1 MDLTSLAVSES
12 SKLTIKHPM
21 TNDKT
26 DIVIE
31 LYGKDS
37 DAYKKAYSKLV
48 KSVIDRTASKTKLNE
63 ADLDAEMYTAC
74 TKSWVNVELDG
85 KTLKCTPK
93 NVRLVYSDKRL
104 RWMHEQVVTFI
115 GEREN
120 FMQPS

>member
-12 SKLTIKHPM
+12 SKLTIKHPR
-21 TNDKT
+21 TGDDT

-37 DAYKKAYSKLV
+37 DAYKKAYSKMV
-48 KSVIDRTASKTKLNE
+48 KSVIQRTESNTELNE
-63 ADLDAEMYTAC
+63 AYLDAEMYTAC
-74 TKSWVNVELDG
+74 TKAWVNVDLDG

-120 FMQPS
+120 FMQPN

>member
-12 SKLTIKHPM
+12 SKLTIKHPR
-21 TNDKT
+21 TGDDT

-48 KSVIDRTASKTKLNE
+48 KSVIDKTASKTKLNE
-63 ADLDAEMYTAC
+63 AELDAEMYTAC
-74 TKSWVNVELDG
+74 TKEWVNVELDG
-85 KTLKCTPK
+85 KALKCTPK

-115 GEREN
+115 GDREN
-120 FMQPS
+120 FMSPS